1 MTESIMSRNFVH
13 YGNGGSEYTDAMLAA
28 QRARSSMAARQM
40 GILATGKAAVAMLG
54 PDASYAEIS
63 LEARKAGRRMEEEKD
78 TATHEASERNLEE
91 QKENIE
97 KRAQEA
103 LTGSEDGA
111 LAPDAPTGGEEA
123 LTADASDSGAQD
135 AVSDDSTVKTT
146 EDLIA
151 EQQRAEQQRA
161 EQQDAGQQAAA
172 TAGSGATASGLQP
185 PIHLVV

>member
-13 YGNGGSEYTDAMLAA
+13 SGNGGSEYTDAMLAA
-28 QRARSSMAARQM
+28 QRARNGMAARQM
-40 GILATGKAAVAMLG
+40 SILATGKAAVAMLG
-54 PDASYAEIS
+54 PDAGYAEIS
-63 LEARKAGRRMEEEKD
+63 LAARKAGRLMEDEKD

-111 LAPDAPTGGEEA
+111 PAADAPTEGEA
-123 LTADASDSGAQD
+123 LSADAADSGEQD
-135 AVSDDSTVKTT
+135 AVNADAADDTTVKTT

-151 EQQRAEQQRA
+151 EQQAAEQQTA
-161 EQQDAGQQAAA
+161 ETAGNAA
-172 TAGSGATASGLQP
+172 TAATLEP

>member
-13 YGNGGSEYTDAMLAA
+13 YGNGGSEYTEAMLAA
-28 QRARSSMAARQM
+28 QRARNSMAARQM

-54 PDASYAEIS
+54 PDASYADIS
-63 LEARKAGRRMEEEKD
+63 RVGREAGRLMEEEKD

-91 QKENIE
+91 QKESIE

-103 LTGSEDGA
+103 LAGSEDGA
-111 LAPDAPTGGEEA
+111 PAPDAPSGGEEA

-135 AVSDDSTVKTT
+135 AVSDGASGDKTVKTT
-146 EDLIA
+146 EALI
-151 EQQRAEQQRA
+151 AEQQRA

-172 TAGSGATASGLQP
+172 TASSGATASGLQP
-185 PIHLVV
+185 PIHLVA

>member
-40 GILATGKAAVAMLG
+40 SILATGKAMVASLG
-54 PDASYAEIS
+54 PDAGYAEIS
-63 LEARKAGRRMEEEKD
+63 LAARKAGRLMEEEKD

-91 QKENIE
+91 QKDDIE

-111 LAPDAPTGGEEA
+111 QAPDALPDA
-123 LTADASDSGAQD
+123 DQSLNADAAAQD
-135 AVSDDSTVKTT
+135 AAGNEAAAEQAAADGTVKTT
-146 EDLIA
+146 EELLA
-151 EQQRAEQQRA
+151 EQQAAEQQTA
-161 EQQDAGQQAAA
+161 ETTGNAAA
-172 TAGSGATASGLQP
+172 TSTLQP